1 MAETLC
7 LKAEVREGV
16 GKKSAAKLRRLGRVP
31 AIIYGHKEKPVAITL
46 DTHNFVEGLHHGHR
60 LMEVQIDKK
69 KETVFVKDLQYDYL
83 GKNIIHA
90 DLVRVDVTE
99 TIKVTVPIELKG
111 TAKGTNEGGVVEEH
125 MDHLEI
131 ECRAGDVPETIIV
144 WVKEVDVGDT
154 VHAGDIELP
163 AGVKLVSEPSTV
175 LVTCSLVAAAKS
187 TEELEAE
194 APVAPEV
201 ISEAKEAEE
210 ADKAEEGS
218 EEKGSR

>member
-1 MAETLC
+1 MEKALCVRAEI
-7 LKAEVREGV
+7 RERV
-16 GKKSAAKLRRLGRVP
+16 GKKSAAKVRGAGRVP

-46 DTHNFVEGLHHGHR
+46 DAHNFVEGLHHGRR
-60 LMEVQIDKK
+60 LMEVQIGKK
-69 KETVFVKDLQYDYL
+69 KETVFVKDLQYDCL
-83 GKNIIHA
+83 GKNIIHS

-111 TAKGTNEGGVVEEH
+111 TVKGTNEGGVVEEH
-125 MDHLEI
+125 VDHLEI

-163 AGVKLVSEPSTV
+163 AGAKLVSEPSTV

-194 APVAPEV
+194 VPVAPEV
-201 ISEAKEAEE
+201 IGEAKEAEE